1 MAKTTKQTVE
11 LTEEQKKDVLKKRS
25 KEFVR
30 QDYNKK
36 KRLKKKWR
44 YPRGIHSKLRH
55 RKKGYGIVV
64 KTGYKVPKTIRHRT
78 IDGYKIITIHN
89 MNELIMVSEMSKED
103 KVKIQLSSTIGKKKR
118 LLLLNKI
125 KELKLN
131 YYGSVDDKINKINNE
146 LKLKKTKK
154 EGKKETKKETK
165 KAEEKEKTKATGE
178 KGVSEKG
185 EKDEKDEKKEFDK
198 LLTKSK

>member
-131 YYGSVDDKINKINNE
+131 YYGSVDEGLTATEKAINDIKNNNIGTVEDKK
-146 LKLKKTKK
+146 
-154 EGKKETKKETK
+154 
-165 KAEEKEKTKATGE
+165 
-178 KGVSEKG
+178 
-185 EKDEKDEKKEFDK
+185 
-198 LLTKSK
+198 